1 MLPITGVPLPMISF
15 GGTSLVLTM
24 AAIGILLSIA
34 RRGRQPGADAP

>member
-1 MLPITGVPLPMISF
+1 MLPITGVPLPMVSF

-34 RRGRQPGADAP
+34 RHGRCG